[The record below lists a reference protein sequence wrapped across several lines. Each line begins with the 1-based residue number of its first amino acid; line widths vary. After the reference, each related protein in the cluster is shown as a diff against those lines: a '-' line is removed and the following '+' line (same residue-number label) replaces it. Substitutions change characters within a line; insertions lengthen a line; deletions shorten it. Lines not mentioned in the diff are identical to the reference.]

1 MIHYLN
7 YLKSWGEMKQ
17 MLLIFA
23 IIFFSLIGVALVG
36 RKIVKAKFPKDYSR
50 NNFFARVR
58 STWAM
63 CILVFLAFLIGK
75 PLLLVLFAIISFL
88 ALREFVSITPVRQAD
103 YYTMVLTFYVLIP
116 LQYFLI
122 LVDWEVLY
130 FILIPVYGFL
140 ILPIISSTKDDV
152 TNFFE
157 RAAKFQWANMLC
169 VYCLSYTLALAF
181 LPIKKTG
188 FSSNNLMLY
197 FLVVV
202 QLSDSMQYVF
212 GKMFGKHKIA
222 PAISPK
228 KTVEG
233 TIYGSL
239 FAVTVGTL
247 IYWLTPFNI
256 VQSFFMSLLI
266 VVSSFF
272 GGMVMSACKR
282 SMKIKDWGN
291 LIDGHGGVLDRVD
304 GLCFAAPLFYH
315 VVRYYFG

>member
-1 MIHYLN
+1 MVHYLN
-7 YLKSWGEMKQ
+7 YLKQWDDFGKTS
-17 MLLIFA
+17 LIFG
-23 IIFFSLIGVALVG
+23 IIFLSLSLVALVG
-36 RKIVKAKFPKDYSR
+36 RSIVKAKFPKDYSR
-50 NNFFARVR
+50 NNFFARLR

-63 CILVFLAFLIGK
+63 CILVFLCFIIGK
-75 PLLLVLFAIISFL
+75 PILLVLFGIISFL

-103 YYTMVLTFYVLIP
+103 YYAMVATFYVLIP

-181 LPIKKTG
+181 LPLKSTG
-188 FSSNNLMLY
+188 HSTNTLMLY
-197 FLVVV
+197 FLVVS

-222 PAISPK
+222 PEISPK

-233 TIYGSL
+233 TLYGGL
-239 FAVTVGTL
+239 FAVVVGTL
-247 IYWLTPFNI
+247 LYWLTPFTMI
-256 VQSFFMSLLI
+256 QSLFMSLLI
-266 VVSSFF
+266 VVAGFF

-291 LIDGHGGVLDRVD
+291 LISGHGGVLDRVD
-304 GLCFAAPLFYH
+304 GICFAAPLFYH
-315 VVRYYFG
+315 VVRYYFA